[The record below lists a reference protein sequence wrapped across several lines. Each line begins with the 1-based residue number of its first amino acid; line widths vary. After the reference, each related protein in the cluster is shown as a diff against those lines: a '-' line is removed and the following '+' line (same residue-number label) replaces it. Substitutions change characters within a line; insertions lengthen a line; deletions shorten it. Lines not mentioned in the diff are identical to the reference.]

1 MTAIVGEKP
10 TKPSNH
16 PQAVAAIGKSL
27 FLKPLNFVTMAGVI
41 TCPNC
46 NHQFAPTDAFKEEV
60 QKELNAKAQE
70 WQRKKEEEYRRKEQ
84 DLQQVITAT
93 QKQLQDKDNEQ
104 AKQRLLLEQQFQ
116 QQLQQQ
122 QQALKTSLE
131 AQLRQ
136 SIAADFEN
144 QLKMAQQAASDN
156 EEKLKEARRKEL
168 EFLQKEQALKN
179 KEAELELQLQQRLI
193 EETEKRTAEIRK
205 IEEQRLQQKEQEFL
219 LKLAEKE
226 KQLEDQK
233 KLAEEMKRKA
243 EQGSMQLQ
251 GEIQEL
257 LLEDLLRNAFPVD
270 VVAPVGKGVRGADCI
285 LTVRTPYGAEAG
297 RIIFESKRTKDF
309 GGDWIEKLKADMRS
323 QAADIAVIVTQAM
336 PKDMDRF
343 GEKEGVYIC
352 NFSEVRSLVTVLRN
366 AILKINDLK
375 RSQDNRGD
383 KMTLLY
389 DYLTSSEF
397 GEQWKAIKEGFMA
410 MRQSIISERAAME
423 KLWKAREKQLEKV
436 LISAAHIKGSIEGIA
451 GSDAVNLNLL
461 DDISEDML
469 LDN

>member
-1 MTAIVGEKP
+1 
-10 TKPSNH
+10 
-16 PQAVAAIGKSL
+16 
-27 FLKPLNFVTMAGVI
+27 MAGVI

-84 DLQQVITAT
+84 DLQMAITNI
-93 QKQLQDKDNEQ
+93 QKQLQEKDAEQ
-104 AKQRLLLEQQFQ
+104 AKQQRLLEQQFQ
-116 QQLQQQ
+116 QQLIAQQQ
-122 QQALKTSLE
+122 QLKAE
-131 AQLRQ
+131 MEVQLRK

-144 QLKMAQQAASDN
+144 QLKIAQQTAADK
-156 EEKLKEARRKEL
+156 EEKLKEARQKEL

-179 KEAELELQLQQRLI
+179 KEAELELQLQQRLL
-193 EETEKRTAEIRK
+193 EETEKRTKEIRK

-233 KLAEEMKRKA
+233 KLAEEMRRKA

-270 VVAPVGKGVRGADCI
+270 IVAPVGKGVRGADCI

-336 PKDMDRF
+336 PKDMERF
-343 GEKEGVYIC
+343 GEKDGVYIC
-352 NFSEVRSLVTVLRN
+352 NFNEVRSLVTVLRN

-375 RSQDNRGD
+375 RSQENRGD
-383 KMTLLY
+383 KITLLY

-397 GEQWKAIKEGFMA
+397 SEQWKAIKEGFLA
-410 MRQSIISERAAME
+410 MRQSIINERAAME

-461 DDISEDML
+461 DDAPEDIL
-469 LDN
+469 IDN